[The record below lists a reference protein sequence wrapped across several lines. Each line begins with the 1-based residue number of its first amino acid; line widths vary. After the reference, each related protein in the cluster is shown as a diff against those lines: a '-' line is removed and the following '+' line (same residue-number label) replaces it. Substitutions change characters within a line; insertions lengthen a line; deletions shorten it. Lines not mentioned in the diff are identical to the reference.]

1 VVQLTLWTA
10 SFYNDDSS
18 FSSGTNTSG
27 NKTAPPPI
35 TSSAF
40 LYSRWLGIF
49 TGFPSQTTAYPSDFN
64 PYDFSNAYQILF
76 PGWFGNPAISY
87 AQYFTFGSSTAD
99 ISFPIAEFRAM
110 QDVVQGSS
118 FSISVTSQALNK
130 VVNVSKENSTF
141 PLGSLFAALLSI
153 VNISLTVYALIF
165 PTTPMVVSQ
174 TYFRFKEPHKFD
186 PTKDLSPGTP
196 NLSASARQVE
206 LERLA
211 SPSVADT
218 KSTTTLEDK

>member
-1 VVQLTLWTA
+1 
-10 SFYNDDSS
+10 
-18 FSSGTNTSG
+18 
-27 NKTAPPPI
+27 
-35 TSSAF
+35 
-40 LYSRWLGIF
+40 
-49 TGFPSQTTAYPSDFN
+49 
-64 PYDFSNAYQILF
+64 
-76 PGWFGNPAISY
+76 
-87 AQYFTFGSSTAD
+87 
-99 ISFPIAEFRAM
+99 M

-118 FSISVTSQALNK
+118 FAISVTSQALNK
-130 VVNVSKENSTF
+130 IVNVSKENSTF

-196 NLSASARQVE
+196 NRQVE

-211 SPSVADT
+211 APSVADT
-218 KSTTTLEDK
+218 KSPTTLEDK